1 MKAVLAAAV
10 AWASVAAPGAARADA
25 LLELAAHGPPRP
37 ASQLTES
44 ACEVDVELRG
54 GLATVELRQHLVNL
68 GDAPVAAGYE
78 LAIGEGA
85 TLVGA
90 TLRDGAGPA
99 GVAIGVLTGF
109 TTTVVHDGG
118 VLGADPLL
126 VQSIDRTAEG
136 RPRFR
141 ATLQAIGAA
150 HAVVLATRWA
160 VPASI
165 EGGALH
171 LVVPGRAAEGQ
182 LPACRGTIRAAGGP
196 GASVARVRVG
206 RSAGT
211 GGAATFT
218 LGDEDVAIDAEL
230 AFHGTEPLV
239 WTQREDLG
247 AGWAS
252 ELVTVL
258 APPARALAPAA
269 RRAMFVIDG
278 SRSMD
283 MVGTATIGKVV
294 DAAAAALPRGTELD
308 AIVYDRTATRV
319 LGDWEPAERAVSRI
333 TAALG
338 KRGAGNGSDLAG
350 ALRVAHAALGEG
362 GVQPTSLVVITD
374 GVLGKLPDSALV
386 DALAATSGALDVHVI
401 VLDPG
406 PTRSPGKTLLAAPVE
421 TYGGSY
427 VELGLDGVGLAH
439 TGSDAEGRR
448 GSIDGDSAALAGA
461 AAWVGPAWVELKL
474 TGAPAVSHGE
484 LSGPLRAGAGGT
496 MLYLTHGAAPAI
508 ALRARREA
516 MTSTVAA
523 QVAPVGAASGLG
535 ALALAWFAP
544 DDFERVTET
553 AVAPE
558 VYHRA
563 LAAHPYAD
571 ASFALVVLAPG
582 GKVATDRR
590 AMIAGGGPYVRIV
603 SAEDPAWAPPVE
615 HRRAAGPP
623 SSAIERIT
631 VERLIR
637 DQLQPAAY
645 ACYEHALGPA
655 PKLAGLVV
663 FDINL
668 GRGEVTRVEVAGLGD
683 AAFDACLVDAA
694 YRMTPPVPDLR
705 LNADDQ
711 TVVHYPLTF
720 GLADRRPTVVLG
732 DADSG
737 SPLDIDAIQG
747 GVPIPA
753 NRTNPIQVDAD
764 TPLGSLKPR

>member
-1 MKAVLAAAV
+1 MQRLGAVRCPWGMKAVLAAAV
-10 AWASVAAPGAARADA
+10 ACASVAAPGAARADA
-25 LLELAAHGPPRP
+25 LLELAAHGAPRP
-37 ASQLTES
+37 ASQLAES
-44 ACEVDVELRG
+44 ACEVDVEIRG
-54 GLATVELRQHLVNL
+54 GLATVELRQHLANL

-90 TLRDGAGPA
+90 TLRDGAGPE
-99 GVAIGVLTGF
+99 GVAIGVPAGF
-109 TTTVVHDGG
+109 STTVVHDGG

-126 VQSIDRTAEG
+126 VQAIDLTAEG

-141 ATLQAIGAA
+141 ATLQAIGVG
-150 HAVVLATRWA
+150 HAVVLTTRWA
-160 VPASI
+160 VPVTI

-171 LVVPGRAAEGQ
+171 LAVPGRAAEGQ
-182 LPACRGTIRAAGGP
+182 LTTCRGTIRAAGGP

-283 MVGTATIGKVV
+283 MVGAAAIAKVV
-294 DAAAAALPRGTELD
+294 DAAAAALSPGTELD
-308 AIVYDRTATRV
+308 AVVYDRTAARV
-319 LGDWEPAERAVSRI
+319 LGDWEPAERAVSRL
-333 TAALG
+333 TAALA
-338 KRGAGNGSDLAG
+338 KRGASNGSDLAG
-350 ALRVAHAALGEG
+350 ALRVARAALGEG
-362 GVQPTSLVVITD
+362 TTPPASIIIITD
-374 GVLGKLPDSALV
+374 GVLGKVPDRALV
-386 DALAATSGALDVHVI
+386 DALAATPGALPGSIDVHAI

-406 PTRSPGKTLLAAPVE
+406 PTRSPGKALLAGPVE

-427 VELGLDGVGLAH
+427 VELAVADLD
-439 TGSDAEGRR
+439 
-448 GSIDGDSAALAGA
+448 AALPGA
-461 AAWVGPAWVELKL
+461 AAWVGPAWVDVKR
-474 TGAPAVSHGE
+474 TGAPAVSRGE
-484 LSGPLRAGAGGT
+484 LPGLLRAGAGGT
-496 MLYLTHGAAPAI
+496 VLYLTHGAAPAI
-508 ALRARREA
+508 FIGARREA
-516 MTSTVAA
+516 VTSNTAA
-523 QVAPVGAASGLG
+523 RVAPLGAGSGLG
-535 ALALAWFAP
+535 ALAMASFAF
-544 DDFERVTET
+544 DDFDRAAGTPAGP
-553 AVAPE
+553 AV
-558 VYHRA
+558 YQRA
-563 LAAHPYAD
+563 FAAHPYAD

-582 GKVATDRR
+582 GKVAADRR
-590 AMIAGGGPYVRIV
+590 AMIVGGGPYARIV

-623 SSAIERIT
+623 PSAIERIT
-631 VERLIR
+631 VERLVR

-645 ACYEHALGPA
+645 VCYEHALGTA
-655 PKLAGLVV
+655 PKLAGLVA
-663 FDINL
+663 FDIDL
-668 GRGEVTRVEVAGLGD
+668 GRGEVTRVELAGLGN

-705 LNADDQ
+705 VNADDQ

-720 GLADRRPTVVLG
+720 GLADRHPAVVLG

-753 NRTNPIQVDAD
+753 DRTDPIRVDTD